1 VVVKGRVAALR
12 LGFTSHVLALLFVAC
27 AACRHPAAAQRV
39 DSARVTPPTPAPVI
53 DTLTK
58 PIPRPPLT
66 PRRAFL
72 YSVALPGYG
81 QTLLGRPTAGAL
93 FVLSESIALAMLR
106 ESIVELRQ
114 ARRLQQDSV
123 VYFGVGPDG
132 VPVTRP
138 SSFDQNL
145 VNVRRGHREDWVAFL
160 IANHLFAGADA
171 FVAAHLWDLPSQI
184 SLHATPEGT
193 VVAARLRW

>member
-1 VVVKGRVAALR
+1 VTRHLAAPPRRRSPL
-12 LGFTSHVLALLFVAC
+12 LLALLLG
-27 AACRHPAAAQRV
+27 AAAPICRVAVAQRA
-39 DSARVTPPTPAPVI
+39 DSARVTPPAPAPVV

-93 FVLSESIALAMLR
+93 FVLSEAIALAMLH
-106 ESIVELRQ
+106 ESVVELSQ
-114 ARRLQQDSV
+114 ARRLQQDSL
-123 VYFGVGPDG
+123 VYFGVGADG

-171 FVAAHLWDLPSQI
+171 FVAAHLWDLPTQI
-184 SLHATPEGT
+184 SLHATTEGT